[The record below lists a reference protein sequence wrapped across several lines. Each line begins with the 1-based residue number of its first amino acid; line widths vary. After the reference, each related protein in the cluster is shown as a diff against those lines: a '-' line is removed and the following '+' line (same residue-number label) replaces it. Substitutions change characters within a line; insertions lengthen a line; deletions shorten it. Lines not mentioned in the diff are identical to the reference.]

1 MAILAAASSSSSAA
15 SCLLLP
21 CSARLPPLWPVKTQ
35 TKVTQPPRPDL
46 DTRTRAPPV
55 AFPPD
60 NFSTAFILNRGDKC
74 FQMTAQRSSA
84 ALASRRQHLKIF
96 LSRRK
101 FLKYSSTVNTW
112 RQTDQIVLFLQFSSS
127 TGYLHILATFDI
139 R

>member
-1 MAILAAASSSSSAA
+1 MAILPAASSSSSSTA

-46 DTRTRAPPV
+46 DTGTPAPPV

-112 RQTDQIVLFLQFSSS
+112 RQTDQIVPFFAILFFNWISSYF
-127 TGYLHILATFDI
+127 GNI
-139 R
+139 